1 MTIRAEAITT
11 DPRWWA
17 QRAYVV
23 GGLVVVGAIEAVI
36 SLRSAG
42 SPMFAAEVYLG
53 VLAVV
58 LAIADLTVKRLP
70 ARIVWPS
77 YPVALGLL
85 ALASVDGAGW
95 GAFVRALLAMVVC
108 GVVFFIAALA
118 LPRGLGLGDVS
129 LAGLL
134 GAYCWRA
141 LRLSARTARA
151 RTDCRIAPT
160 GTQYASSVRTIPPRG
175 SARSAI
181 SPLTASVNARYV
193 AGHNTP

>member
-134 GAYCWRA
+134 GAYCGFVSWRTVDAGVLYGFLLGLLVLVPIVELRRLGRSTPVPFGPFLLAGA
-141 LRLSARTARA
+141 L
-151 RTDCRIAPT
+151 
-160 GTQYASSVRTIPPRG
+160 
-175 SARSAI
+175 
-181 SPLTASVNARYV
+181 V
-193 AGHNTP
+193 ALLVH